1 MIDFLMYPAA
11 MKSRRITA
19 EFAMSALAV
28 AIGGLWARGRIVPEA
43 TVDFAMFCGFV
54 VLLAW
59 LIWPSSK
66 GENE

>member
-1 MIDFLMYPAA
+1 
-11 MKSRRITA
+11 
-19 EFAMSALAV
+19 MSALAV
-28 AIGGLWARGRIVPEA
+28 ALGGLWARGRIVPEA
-43 TVDFAMFCGFV
+43 TIDFAMFCCFV